1 MAKEKKSSG
10 KIRNWIIVI
19 TVWTFLLA
27 LALSFISETLIG
39 NVNFISALIILITI
53 VLIGVF
59 FDVVGV
65 AVTAAQ
71 EMPLNA
77 MSAKKIKGAREAV
90 ELVKNADRVANFCND
105 VVGDITGI
113 VSGAVG
119 AAIVFRLLVGNPTME
134 KTLLSVVI
142 TGFIAALTV
151 GGKALGKNI
160 AIRNCNFIVLKSGY
174 VVYLFNYVFRR
185 SRGPG

>member
-1 MAKEKKSSG
+1 LVKEKKSSSN
-10 KIRNWIIVI
+10 IRNWIIVV

-27 LALSFISETLIG
+27 IALSFVSETLIV
-39 NVNFISALIILITI
+39 NVNFISALMILVVIIF
-53 VLIGVF
+53 IGVF
-59 FDVVGV
+59 FDIIGV
-65 AVTAAQ
+65 AVTAAS
-71 EMPLNA
+71 EAPLNA

-90 ELVKNADRVANFCND
+90 ELIKNADRVANFCND
-105 VVGDITGI
+105 VIGDITGI

-119 AAIVFRLLVGNPTME
+119 AAIVFRLMIGHPTLG

-160 AIRNCNFIVLKSGY
+160 AIKKCKFIVLKSGY
-174 VVYLFNYVFRR
+174 VVYLFNYIFRR
-185 SRGPG
+185 RK